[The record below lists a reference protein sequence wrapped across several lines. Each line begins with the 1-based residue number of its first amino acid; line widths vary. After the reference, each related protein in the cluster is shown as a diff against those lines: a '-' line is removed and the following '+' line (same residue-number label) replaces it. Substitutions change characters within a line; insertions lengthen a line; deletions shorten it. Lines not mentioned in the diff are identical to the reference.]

1 MARFGRDKALRMF
14 ELDTQMPK
22 WSPEEEVERI
32 TSELNDVYLRKVDN
46 FILQSRK
53 RRLDSRPDTKPK
65 EIDEVIV
72 KSLARLCNSV
82 DDIISFE
89 HQAQITK
96 SKATSRSITRN
107 VRDTKANQLARKKI
121 LEETQERTRLRQ
133 NKIYRKTEKRIRKAA
148 SNTVAKKHEIVKTRK
163 LPVKD
168 SNILTI
174 AEIEFDRIIKLEED
188 ETRKSQMKKRIATK
202 AKVAERR
209 QLQKDNIASN
219 LRKLRQGMDRLDSA
233 ADASLHRRNLRR

>member
-1 MARFGRDKALRMF
+1 MF
-14 ELDTQMPK
+14 ELDAQMPN
-22 WSPEEEVERI
+22 WSPEDEVELV
-32 TSELNDVYLRKVDN
+32 TNELSNVYMRKVDN
-46 FILQSRK
+46 FIFQSRK
-53 RRLDSRPDTKPK
+53 RRLDSRPNAKPK

-96 SKATSRSITRN
+96 LKATSHSITRN
-107 VRDTKANQLARKKI
+107 VRDMKAKQLARKKI

-133 NKIYRKTEKRIRKAA
+133 DKINRKTEKRIQKAA
-148 SNTVAKKHEIVKTRK
+148 ANAIAKKQDTIKPKKANTN
-163 LPVKD
+163 D
-168 SNILTI
+168 TNILTI

-188 ETRKSQMKKRIATK
+188 ETRKSQMKKRIVTK
-202 AKVAERR
+202 AKVEENRKMKR
-209 QLQKDNIASN
+209 DDIVSN

-233 ADASLHRRNLRR
+233 ADASLHRRNIRR